1 MHQWALNLIDMSSK
15 YFYQLPSDWQLI
27 VFLAIIVFSVMAV
40 FLTASAILY
49 LVLYLIWKAFEIIIN
64 NFVKVVKKIIRV
76 VIGG

>member
-1 MHQWALNLIDMSSK
+1 MVLDLIDLSSK

-27 VFLAIIVFSVMAV
+27 VFLAIIVFSAMAI

-49 LVLYLIWKAFEIIIN
+49 LGLYLIWKTFELVVN
-64 NFVKVVKKIIRV
+64 LLVKLLKRLFQA

>member
-64 NFVKVVKKIIRV
+64 NFVKVVKK
-76 VIGG
+76 